1 MQNIQ
6 ILALPASSACCGRR
20 PVEAKLRGTRSGVSD
35 PAPVSIVQVE
45 TYRGAAG
52 RLEPP
57 VTCVSTAVWCV
68 SALRLGLEMRT
79 WAS

>member
-1 MQNIQ
+1 MENIQ
-6 ILALPASSACCGRR
+6 ILALPVSSVCCGRVL
-20 PVEAKLRGTRSGVSD
+20 VEAKLRGTSGVSD
-35 PAPVSIVQVE
+35 PAPVSKVQVE

-57 VTCVSTAVWCV
+57 VTCVSTAVSCV
-68 SALRLGLEMRT
+68 SALPLGLEMRT